1 VAAGD
6 EAGDREADY
15 SLFADDDLVDVLLD
29 PGEELRRALRF

>member
-6 EAGDREADY
+6 EAGDREADD

-29 PGEELRRALRF
+29 SGEELGRTLGF